1 MRNNIA
7 TSSAFS
13 AWVCLYICVLMVS
26 YVCLSLCVSDFMF
39 ACVLIRVGLCV
50 YVYVH
55 KYLCVC
61 VSVCLRFSVC
71 VSVDLFVCL
80 SVNIYVCLIDCRHFD
95 DATVRTWNSL
105 SIIVKLDSRIEI
117 PVQFTVLNENTD
129 NSLFNYSVYRKDMLS
144 AV

>member
-1 MRNNIA
+1 M
-7 TSSAFS
+7 F
-13 AWVCLYICVLMVS
+13 VS
-26 YVCLSLCVSDFMF
+26 LSLCVSDFMF
-39 ACVLIRVGLCV
+39 AWVVIRVGLCV

-61 VSVCLRFSVC
+61 VCVCLRFSVC

-95 DATVRTWNSL
+95 DATVRTWNLL
-105 SIIVKLDSRIEI
+105 SISVKLDSRIEI

-129 NSLFNYSVYRKDMLS
+129 FSLFNYSVYRKDMLS

>member
-1 MRNNIA
+1 M
-7 TSSAFS
+7 F
-13 AWVCLYICVLMVS
+13 VS
-26 YVCLSLCVSDFMF
+26 LSLCVSDFMF
-39 ACVLIRVGLCV
+39 AWVVIRVGLCV

-61 VSVCLRFSVC
+61 VCVCLRFSVC
-71 VSVDLFVCL
+71 VRVSVDLFVCL

-95 DATVRTWNSL
+95 DAAVRTWNSL